1 MPSGNPST
9 RNTTVKRPYMRRHK
23 FTLGSLVIAAGLVYL
38 FVAGVDQSTA
48 THMTLQTLLGKS
60 LDEDQRI
67 QLGGGT
73 VVPGS
78 IEWDTYHSR
87 PEFTITDGEHT
98 LKVRYVGNA
107 VLPDTFKDKALV
119 VLEGQYHQTD
129 QTFSAEVVFAKCP
142 SKYEGQSYEGHVQAL
157 NSGSS

>member
-1 MPSGNPST
+1 
-9 RNTTVKRPYMRRHK
+9 
-23 FTLGSLVIAAGLVYL
+23 
-38 FVAGVDQSTA
+38 
-48 THMTLQTLLGKS
+48 MTLQTLMGQS

-78 IEWDTYHSR
+78 IEWDPYRSR

-107 VLPDTFKDKALV
+107 VLPDTFKDEALV
-119 VLEGQYHQTD
+119 VLEGQFHQTD
-129 QTFSAEVVFAKCP
+129 QIFSADVVFAKCP
-142 SKYEGQSYEGHVQAL
+142 SKYEGQSYDGHVQAMNDG
-157 NSGSS
+157 NS